1 MGINAQIE
9 LEFCFI
15 GWYLFLPVS
24 YPIEFLT
31 NVQINSTSSISS
43 MLVTIIEAL
52 TLEITSMNMQDL
64 IVTPACMFVF
74 LSFFPFRLLFCL
86 TGTSYVSDY

>member
-1 MGINAQIE
+1 M
-9 LEFCFI
+9 
-15 GWYLFLPVS
+15 S

-31 NVQINSTSSISS
+31 NVQISSTSSISS
-43 MLVTIIEAL
+43 MPVTIIEAL

-64 IVTPACMFVF
+64 IVTPACMFV
-74 LSFFPFRLLFCL
+74 LSFRLLFCL